1 MAQGRVCEYLERMA
15 GVNVP
20 AVHLVVDDDIVR
32 P

>member
-1 MAQGRVCEYLERMA
+1 MAQARVCEYLERMA

-20 AVHLVVDDDIVR
+20 AVHLVVDDIVR